1 MQFFFKKTPLE
12 TLERYTFNHY
22 DCFSIDLDID
32 NDDISDNRILSIFK
46 DMYNKYLDTGGIHI
60 PGKFQI
66 DGAIL
71 LEDENEVVAGIFY
84 DLQKSLSSVYIL
96 LAVTNDGHR
105 KKGIY
110 KKMHS
115 LIDVVGKS
123 HGRVGVT
130 SFMGLDNN
138 LLTDTIARTV
148 GYKPIFQVMHRPIKK
163 WIQKTFFTN

>member
-1 MQFFFKKTPLE
+1 MKRCYFICDMNILQIKSSMNLFKGLNKFKK
-12 TLERYTFNHY
+12 
-22 DCFSIDLDID
+22 S
-32 NDDISDNRILSIFK
+32 S
-46 DMYNKYLDTGGIHI
+46 
-60 PGKFQI
+60 
-66 DGAIL
+66 IL

-115 LIDVVGKS
+115 LIDIIGKS

-130 SFMGLDNN
+130 SFMGLDND

-163 WIQKTFFTN
+163 